1 MLVYAYVLVYAL
13 MHTHML
19 ANALMHTHTQLKH
32 RANKAGWKR
41 LLEDHA
47 ACSPSSPSN
56 LQGNAMLAYLRV
68 KTFSY

>member
-47 ACSPSSPSN
+47 ACSS
-56 LQGNAMLAYLRV
+56 RR
-68 KTFSY
+68 